1 MASMNGTGM
10 VQPQL
15 PRFDGKNFE
24 HWKIQMEV
32 LFGFQELTEI
42 VEEGFVEPETPAG
55 LTMEEQRTIKENRK
69 KDRKALFYIFQA
81 IDSSIFEKVGNS
93 KTTKEAWDSLIKI
106 YKGVEKVQK
115 VRLQTLRRQFELLQM
130 EKSESISDYFS
141 RTLALVNQMKANG
154 ETIGDQQIVE
164 KILRTLTLQFEYI
177 VTSIEESRDLSILT
191 VDELIGSLQ
200 MHEQRLKEKS
210 KIVEEALQS
219 QLVLPDEKKN
229 LSNQRKDKRWQE
241 KHSGQ
246 RKDKS
251 HIQCFN
257 CKKYGH
263 YQSDCRSKKI
273 GGQKFHAKVAR
284 LVDSDDEHD
293 NALLFTC
300 DAMVENQKN
309 VWYLGLRM

>member
-1 MASMNGTGM
+1 MA
-10 VQPQL
+10 
-15 PRFDGKNFE
+15 
-24 HWKIQMEV
+24 
-32 LFGFQELTEI
+32 
-42 VEEGFVEPETPAG
+42 
-55 LTMEEQRTIKENRK
+55 
-69 KDRKALFYIFQA
+69 
-81 IDSSIFEKVGNS
+81 NS
-93 KTTKEAWDSLIKI
+93 KTAKEAWDSIIKI

-115 VRLQTLRRQFELLQM
+115 VRLQTLHRQFELLQM

-141 RTLALVNQMKANG
+141 QTLALVNQMKANG

-273 GGQKFHAKVAR
+273 GGQKFHAKVSR
-284 LVDSDDEHD
+284 LIDSDDEHD

-300 DAMVENQKN
+300 DAAMENQKN
-309 VWYLGLRM
+309 IWYLDSGCSNHMCGEELFSNLDDTFRSEVRFGNNVKVPIMGKGTIKIKAKDGSVQSISDVHYVPSLRENLLSMGQLSE

>member
-1 MASMNGTGM
+1 MASVSSAGN

-42 VEEGFVEPETPAG
+42 IEEGFVEPEAAADST
-55 LTMEEQRTIKENRK
+55 TEEQRTIKENRK

-81 IDSSIFEKVGNS
+81 IDSSIFEKVANS
-93 KTTKEAWDSLIKI
+93 KTAKEAWDTLIKI

-115 VRLQTLRRQFELLQM
+115 VRLQTLRRQYELLQM

-141 RTLALVNQMKANG
+141 RVLALVNQMKANG
-154 ETIGDQQIVE
+154 ETFGDQQIVE

-177 VTSIEESRDLSILT
+177 VTSIEESRDLSVLT

-210 KIVEEALQS
+210 KTVEEALQS
-219 QLVLPDEKKN
+219 Q
-229 LSNQRKDKRWQE
+229 
-241 KHSGQ
+241 
-246 RKDKS
+246 
-251 HIQCFN
+251 
-257 CKKYGH
+257 
-263 YQSDCRSKKI
+263 
-273 GGQKFHAKVAR
+273 
-284 LVDSDDEHD
+284 
-293 NALLFTC
+293 
-300 DAMVENQKN
+300 
-309 VWYLGLRM
+309 